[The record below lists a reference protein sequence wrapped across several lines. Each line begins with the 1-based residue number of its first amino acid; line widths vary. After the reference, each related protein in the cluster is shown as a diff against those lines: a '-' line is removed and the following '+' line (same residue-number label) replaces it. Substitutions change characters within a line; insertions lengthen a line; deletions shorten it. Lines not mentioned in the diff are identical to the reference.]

1 MLELAIESQSS
12 FVAVIRKDGAH
23 MVDFAPTRGAGL
35 HGESLPRKFTAQLRE
50 RMKTGLERQQTCF
63 LHFQIHVL
71 YIIENTKII
80 EF

>member
-35 HGESLPRKFTAQLRE
+35 HGESLPRKFTAQLRPG
-50 RMKTGLERQQTCF
+50 KN
-63 LHFQIHVL
+63 
-71 YIIENTKII
+71 ENRFGTTTALRLVSFIFKYMYCIL
-80 EF
+80 